1 MADLKFLPTQEA
13 IEYVFNEEGLFDD
26 LELMVFSIMI
36 AVAFFLLMIV
46 LSVMIRAKKILCI
59 RNTELLEKI
68 RDTIKN
74 ELFWN

>member
-74 ELFWN
+74 ELF